1 MSYQLKATSEEI
13 VNAYKETGSVWKAA
27 KKLNICGQ
35 SVWERLKGLG
45 YTMPNRKWSKDELN
59 ELVKMS
65 DTMTISRIAEQ
76 LGRPYFAVAIKMS
89 RLGLSKK
96 WGNRQKILKRGTGYT
111 KENCAKWVKELK
123 HTPFSLKQFARSN
136 SLTLDSLVYAI
147 QRHYPDDWIEISK
160 SKGMDQS
167 TCLYCGAKFYPS
179 TAKQTF
185 CTRLCSSA
193 KKRDDKYFGG
203 KRRNTVGLAEG
214 VCQLCLQ
221 TGKTLASHHVLGKQ
235 NDPEN
240 DCLIALCNGC
250 HQMVGGLAGRKFV
263 DDEDGWERLIQLVVA
278 RRMADKSS
286 EYVGVYACVEMNH
299 LTKDDLENE
308 ITISTQHGRD

>member
-45 YTMPNRKWSKDELN
+45 YTMPNRKWSKDDLN